1 MSKPKISVILP
12 VYNAS
17 LFIEQAMR
25 SVLTQ
30 SLHDLELIVINDGSN
45 DDSLAVI
52 ERIAA
57 IDTRVKVI
65 SHKNKGL
72 VYSLNEGIEQA
83 QSDWI
88 ARMDADDVCLP
99 QRLQAQLAYAQKYDL
114 VYFLCGWD

>member
-45 DDSLAVI
+45 DDSLA
-52 ERIAA
+52 
-57 IDTRVKVI
+57 
-65 SHKNKGL
+65 
-72 VYSLNEGIEQA
+72 
-83 QSDWI
+83 W
-88 ARMDADDVCLP
+88 
-99 QRLQAQLAYAQKYDL
+99 
-114 VYFLCGWD
+114 